1 MAKKTGKANLGPE
14 MAKKAYEAKLS
25 ARVPYSP
32 EWDGKPMRQKET
44 WDNTKVKK
52 VKPGK
57 TVIGALAKGV
67 SSGGVAGLA
76 LGVVAAYKA
85 ELKAAAKAKKI
96 KNRMN

>member
-25 ARVPYSP
+25 AQVPYSP

-57 TVIGALAKGV
+57 TVVGPLAGRPARGGMGGGIGFPNSA
-67 SSGGVAGLA
+67 
-76 LGVVAAYKA
+76 
-85 ELKAAAKAKKI
+85 
-96 KNRMN
+96 NQ

>member
-25 ARVPYSP
+25 AQVPYSP

-44 WDNTKVKK
+44 WDNTKVTK

-67 SSGGVAGLA
+67 GSGGVAGLA
-76 LGVVAAYKA
+76 LGAVAAYKA
-85 ELKAAAKAKKI
+85 ELKTVAEAKKK